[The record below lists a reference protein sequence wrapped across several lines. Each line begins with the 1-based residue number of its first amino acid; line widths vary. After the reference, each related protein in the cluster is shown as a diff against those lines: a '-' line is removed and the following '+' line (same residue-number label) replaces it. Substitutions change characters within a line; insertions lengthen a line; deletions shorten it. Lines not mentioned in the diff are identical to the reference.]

1 MTIPALRIYLFARPS
16 STKVLLRLTDLGGME
31 MPSSASSKCPVS
43 PGGKEHLRSTCRG
56 HRPVTQAQ
64 QNSKTKSWD
73 WSHLPSPPTSP
84 PRQWGSCAIA
94 GDYECVKYIPQT
106 LPKKSLR
113 KLKHNRGEKTMD
125 TSGDFSRWHLH
136 LQQIINTI

>member
-1 MTIPALRIYLFARPS
+1 MTRPALRIYLFARPS
-16 STKVLLRLTDLGGME
+16 STKVLLRLTDLGGKE

-73 WSHLPSPPTSP
+73 LVPPSLPTHLPTTSVGFLCNS
-84 PRQWGSCAIA
+84 R
-94 GDYECVKYIPQT
+94 DYECVKYTPQT